1 MRNSFNFLLI
11 GLLCFDS
18 SFLCGVLLDM
28 VRKAFFGKIFVTDVH
43 TILFPYVFYP
53 ASVIFMTASICMTA
67 AMALERFIA
76 VHYPIG
82 KLAWYIST
90 SKSYLRGMC
99 CALVYCIHISD
110 YNLSITSPEAIRLR
124 LLRYLL
130 PVIVFSIAFNIPKFM
145 EAQTCWALKLNSTYA
160 THLIQYDQDIQLD
173 LELDVRNETFSFTKG
188 TSFESY
194 GSYVGSRDTTFPVC
208 KHVFERWN
216 TSNFHALYLLL
227 HRDSIMDIELWRPM
241 VSCWASS

>member
-28 VRKAFFGKIFVTDVH
+28 VRKAFFGKIFVTDIH

-82 KLAWYIST
+82 KLAFYIST
-90 SKSYLRGMC
+90 LKYYRFKRNVLCISILHSYF
-99 CALVYCIHISD
+99 
-110 YNLSITSPEAIRLR
+110 RL
-124 LLRYLL
+124 
-130 PVIVFSIAFNIPKFM
+130 
-145 EAQTCWALKLNSTYA
+145 Q
-160 THLIQYDQDIQLD
+160 LID
-173 LELDVRNETFSFTKG
+173 N
-188 TSFESY
+188 
-194 GSYVGSRDTTFPVC
+194 
-208 KHVFERWN
+208 
-216 TSNFHALYLLL
+216 
-227 HRDSIMDIELWRPM
+227 
-241 VSCWASS
+241 

>member
-1 MRNSFNFLLI
+1 MF
-11 GLLCFDS
+11 C
-18 SFLCGVLLDM
+18 VLLY
-28 VRKAFFGKIFVTDVH
+28 F
-43 TILFPYVFYP
+43 
-53 ASVIFMTASICMTA
+53 
-67 AMALERFIA
+67 
-76 VHYPIG
+76 
-82 KLAWYIST
+82 
-90 SKSYLRGMC
+90 
-99 CALVYCIHISD
+99 IHILD

-173 LELDVRNETFSFTKG
+173 LELDVRNETFSSTKG

-241 VSCWASS
+241 VSCCSHSSIIKFIMILLIYYD

>member
-1 MRNSFNFLLI
+1 MIYFNIKILL
-11 GLLCFDS
+11 
-18 SFLCGVLLDM
+18 
-28 VRKAFFGKIFVTDVH
+28 RA
-43 TILFPYVFYP
+43 
-53 ASVIFMTASICMTA
+53 ICC
-67 AMALERFIA
+67 
-76 VHYPIG
+76 V
-82 KLAWYIST
+82 
-90 SKSYLRGMC
+90 
-99 CALVYCIHISD
+99 LVYCIHISD

-173 LELDVRNETFSFTKG
+173 LELDVRNETFSSTKG

-227 HRDSIMDIELWRPM
+227 RRDSIMDIELWRPM
-241 VSCWASS
+241 VSCCSNSSIVKFIMILVI

>member
-1 MRNSFNFLLI
+1 MIYFNIKALLMF
-11 GLLCFDS
+11 C
-18 SFLCGVLLDM
+18 VLLY
-28 VRKAFFGKIFVTDVH
+28 F
-43 TILFPYVFYP
+43 
-53 ASVIFMTASICMTA
+53 
-67 AMALERFIA
+67 
-76 VHYPIG
+76 
-82 KLAWYIST
+82 
-90 SKSYLRGMC
+90 
-99 CALVYCIHISD
+99 IHILD

-173 LELDVRNETFSFTKG
+173 LELDVRNETFSSTKG

-241 VSCWASS
+241 VSCCSNSSIIKFIMIVRLKYQSTLFVFMYILFVFIYNISRSQQQRCDGIQIMPYIIITGRVCSFLALYPLAC